1 MRPIEMIPLESIHVL
16 NPRSRN
22 ARVHREIT
30 DNIGTIGLKRPI
42 TVSLRQDS
50 AGVPHYDLVCGQG
63 RLEAYEQLGHKE
75 IPAFVVE
82 APQERC
88 LVMSLVENIARRQHT
103 PIELMQEIGA
113 LNGRGYDEEKI
124 AEKLGVTQSWVG
136 MVLRLFERGE
146 ERLLSAVETGLIP
159 VSLAVIISRSD
170 DSGIQSALADAYTQ
184 GKLKGKK
191 LAVLR
196 RLLEQRASR
205 GKSARKP
212 FEGKKAPRRLTA
224 EDLRRVY
231 EKEVKKQQLLAKK
244 AEFTQGRLL
253 FVVEALRELL
263 SAKDFVKLLHDE
275 GIHSMPRALEER
287 MAKRTTS

>member
-1 MRPIEMIPLESIHVL
+1 
-16 NPRSRN
+16 
-22 ARVHREIT
+22 
-30 DNIGTIGLKRPI
+30 
-42 TVSLRQDS
+42 
-50 AGVPHYDLVCGQG
+50 
-63 RLEAYEQLGHKE
+63 
-75 IPAFVVE
+75 
-82 APQERC
+82 
-88 LVMSLVENIARRQHT
+88 
-103 PIELMQEIGA
+103 
-113 LNGRGYDEEKI
+113 
-124 AEKLGVTQSWVG
+124 

-159 VSLAVIISRSD
+159 VSLAVVISRSD

-212 FEGKKAPRRLTA
+212 FEGKKATRRLTA

-263 SAKDFVKLLHDE
+263 SAKDFVNLLHDE

-287 MAKRTTS
+287 MVKRTTS

>member
-1 MRPIEMIPLESIHVL
+1 MRPIEMIRLEHIHVL

-30 DNIGTIGLKRPI
+30 ENIGTIGLKRPI
-42 TVSLRQDS
+42 TVSRRPDS
-50 AGVPHYDLVCGQG
+50 AGTPHYDLVCGQG
-63 RLEAYEQLGHKE
+63 RLEAYQQLGHQE
-75 IPAFVVE
+75 IPAFVVD
-82 APQERC
+82 AAQEHC

-113 LNGRGYDEEKI
+113 LNERGYDESKI
-124 AEKLGVTQSWVG
+124 SEKLGVTQAWVG

-159 VSLAVIISRSD
+159 VSLAVTISRSD
-170 DSGIQSALADAYTQ
+170 DAGIQTALADAYTQ

-191 LAVLR
+191 LATLR
-196 RLLEQRASR
+196 RLLEQRANR

-212 FEGKKAPRRLTA
+212 FEGKKGTKKLSA

-244 AEFTQGRLL
+244 AEFTQGCLL
-253 FVVEALRELL
+253 FVVEAMRELL
-263 SAKDFVKLLHDE
+263 TAKEFVELLRIE
-275 GIHSMPRALEER
+275 GIHSMPKALEER
-287 MAKRTTS
+287 MTRRVIQ